1 MSVGT
6 DSDQGI
12 DPSNFGPTQRQIVE
26 ALLEADGG
34 VRIAELEEFVDRAS
48 YRAVKSSLRR
58 LRDRGIVTAEP
69 VDGRNW
75 LEYSLVEDTEAR
87 A

>member
-6 DSDQGI
+6 DSDREI

-48 YRAVKSSLRR
+48 YRAVKSSLRK
-58 LRDRGIVTAEP
+58 LRDRGIVTADP